1 MPTLAAVRE
10 AGYECETQAE
20 ATARL
25 GVADLELGR
34 SKKRAAAWARGQFL
48 RKVAE
53 IARETHWV
61 AEAVDKHFGLGKGEF
76 VQVLARDREV
86 RELWESNRFALRVS
100 LGKAIVARAEEGDAK
115 ALAAV
120 EHLFGERPAAAAVDF
135 ERLTITQI
143 EQATGISRT
152 QFLRWSKGHHLPRN
166 IDGTF
171 ALAKWVEWYGKW
183 QRDKSGGG
191 SESAGL
197 NPMQAEKARL
207 YRLQADEAEDRL
219 IARTAVV
226 EMVCARAARLVQ
238 LLGDNTAEEW
248 AHAHEGL
255 TAAQL
260 KDAYTDAFRS
270 LRGCWGQFPEEI
282 PVPDEVRARLDEAL
296 SLLAAGGLDGEKGGK
311 GEKGV
316 KGVNETETSK
326 DTNHP

>member
-1 MPTLAAVRE
+1 MPSLAAVRA

-20 ATARL
+20 AASRL
-25 GVADLELGR
+25 GVADLQLGR

-61 AEAVDKHFGLGKGEF
+61 AEAVDKHFGLAKGEF
-76 VQVLARDREV
+76 VKVLARDREV
-86 RELWESNRFALRVS
+86 RELWEVKRFALQVS
-100 LGKAIVARAEEGDAK
+100 LGKQLVARAGEGNAR

-120 EHLFGERPAAAAVDF
+120 EHLFGERPSAAAVDF
-135 ERLTITQI
+135 ERLTITQMG
-143 EQATGISRT
+143 QATGLSRT
-152 QFLRWSKGHHLPRN
+152 QFLRWSKNHHLPRN

-171 ALAKWVEWYGKW
+171 SLAKWVEWYGKW
-183 QRDKSGGG
+183 QRDKAGGG

-197 NPMQAEKARL
+197 NPMQAEKTRL
-207 YRLQADEAEDRL
+207 YKLQADETEDRL

-238 LLGDNTAEEW
+238 LLGDSTAEEW

-260 KDAYTDAFRS
+260 KETYSEAFRT
-270 LRGCWGQFPEEI
+270 LRASWGRFPEEI
-282 PVPDEVRARLDEAL
+282 PVPAAVRAILDEAL
-296 SLLAAGGLDGEKGGK
+296 VLLTEGA
-311 GEKGV
+311 
-316 KGVNETETSK
+316 NETETTK
-326 DTNHP
+326 DTKGTNHP